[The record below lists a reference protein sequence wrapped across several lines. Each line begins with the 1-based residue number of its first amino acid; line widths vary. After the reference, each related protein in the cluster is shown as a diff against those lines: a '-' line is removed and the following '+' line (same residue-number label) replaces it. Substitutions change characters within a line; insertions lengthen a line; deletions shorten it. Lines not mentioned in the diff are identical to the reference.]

1 MRNSFVEN
9 SNIAFIGVF
18 RSTCIVQKLN
28 TNEEKVE
35 HFQNEK
41 KVNWHHTKLNI
52 YNKLLTVSRTPGSLY
67 LHWIPIMALK
77 LMSAYE

>member
-1 MRNSFVEN
+1 MRKSFVEN

-28 TNEEKVE
+28 TNEERVE

-41 KVNWHHTKLNI
+41 SKLAPHQAQYLQQIVNCFS
-52 YNKLLTVSRTPGSLY
+52 YSGSLY
-67 LHWIPIMALK
+67 LHWIPIVAFK